1 MSKQRGFTLI
11 ESIIVIVIMALA
23 MITLSQFLVPQI
35 VRSANP
41 HYQARAAALGQSVMS
56 TILARGF
63 DHNSD
68 FKGGDIRCG
77 ETALSGAACSTA
89 LTHEESFVSAYNDVD
104 DYQGCWEPKGTNG
117 CKDLNTLVG
126 DSATTYKNFRLDIEV
141 TYQQVDKI
149 KHIALTI
156 SAPNQTPIKL
166 HTYKGNY

>member
-1 MSKQRGFTLI
+1 MRKQRGFTLI

-23 MITLSQFLVPQI
+23 MITMSQFLVPQI

-89 LTHEESFVSAYNDVD
+89 LTDEESVVSAYNDVD

-156 SAPNQTPIKL
+156 SVPNQTPIQL
-166 HTYKGNY
+166 HAYKGNY